1 MTDLF
6 FQMTKLQQNMI
17 KLAKI
22 KSKAVSVLKECTYYN
37 FLVKTENRNPR
48 ILWALSSGETHW
60 GQVLGVSITPFPPL
74 CLREAFKVFSQEK
87 YTKILQVFQVP
98 WE

>member
-1 MTDLF
+1 
-6 FQMTKLQQNMI
+6 MI